1 MQVRAQT
8 VPLPSVDAGRLRE
21 RIDLPPETERPL
33 EQRETAIP
41 QGNVLPESMKSAR
54 VTLKAIRLAGATVL
68 AGDVLQA
75 KADSYTGREISG
87 GDILE
92 LASSL
97 TAMYRNAGYI
107 LSMVVV
113 PEQSLESGLL
123 TLNVIEG
130 YIGHVSVRA
139 DAGVSEHLRTRLVEA
154 GEKIKASRP
163 LDAAVLERYL
173 LIANDLPGVTLRSVL
188 APSQLPGAADL
199 TLVASVKKS
208 EGFVAIDNH
217 GSRYLGP
224 GQVFLGLGANQLLGV
239 NDQWRFTTAG
249 TGNSEMSFSQIA
261 YSQVL
266 NVEGLKLSA
275 IVSSARTRPGDV
287 LKPFDVHGNADTFS
301 AGLSYPILR
310 TRNESLFL
318 RATYDHADI
327 HTDILGTRVVE
338 DHVRALRLGL
348 SWRVLDRMDGQ
359 NTVDLDFSQ
368 GLGGTQASD
377 LLKSRT
383 HHGNVDVGTLQDD
396 NSADKYKTLLVDELE
411 ATTANDY
418 IRILSAF
425 FDYVHSNSAAKVLN
439 PWSARIVKGAR
450 NQAESYEPFSN
461 QELKKIFKA
470 ELYRAKMKLPDFY
483 WGPLVALYTGAR
495 AEEIASL
502 TPAQVLKEKG
512 IVYIQILQGKTE
524 NAPRRIPVHDALVD
538 LGFLEYVTLVR
549 KAGFPLLFPHLIDG
563 KNGFKKNMTRRHT
576 AITALTN
583 AQVNDGLK
591 KALVGHDGKTKTS
604 SHDDYVHLA
613 QLTLPNLSR
622 AINLLNF
629 PIDLVGLRADSPS
642 LLHAAQRR
650 IAARKAM
657 DEKKPL
663 AALKR

>member
-1 MQVRAQT
+1 MKDIGLWFRSGKVFCGGWWLLLLALHAGMQVRAQT

-266 NVEGLKLSA
+266 NVEGLKLLA

-287 LKPFDVHGNADTFS
+287 LKPFDVQGNADTFS

-377 LLKSRT
+377 LLKSR
-383 HHGNVDVGTLQDD
+383 VG
-396 NSADKYKTLLVDELE
+396 
-411 ATTANDY
+411 ANGVFSKF
-418 IRILSAF
+418 I
-425 FDYVHSNSAAKVLN
+425 FDYERSQPLGPRTSLVV
-439 PWSARIVKGAR
+439 GAGGQWANTPLLSSEQYALGGR
-450 NQAESYEPFSN
+450 RFGRAYEP
-461 QELKKIFKA
+461 A
-470 ELYRAKMKLPDFY
+470 EVTGERALAVRVEPRYTAAFNTWGVRSYQLFGFYDIGRVWKLGTSTP
-483 WGPLVALYTGAR
+483 GVAA
-495 AEEIASL
+495 
-502 TPAQVLKEKG
+502 
-512 IVYIQILQGKTE
+512 
-524 NAPRRIPVHDALVD
+524 
-538 LGFLEYVTLVR
+538 
-549 KAGFPLLFPHLIDG
+549 
-563 KNGFKKNMTRRHT
+563 
-576 AITALTN
+576 
-583 AQVNDGLK
+583 
-591 KALVGHDGKTKTS
+591 
-604 SHDDYVHLA
+604 
-613 QLTLPNLSR
+613 
-622 AINLLNF
+622 
-629 PIDLVGLRADSPS
+629 SPS
-642 LLHAAQRR
+642 LASAGLGARLFFEKNMYGVIEAAWPLTR
-650 IAARKAM
+650 
-657 DEKKPL
+657 PL
-663 AALKR
+663 ASNLANGKAVRILASVVLRF